1 MVAQQRDSASR
12 SFDQRKQVLAVSDP
26 QEPKPVKPLIAER
39 LDMLFDIFRNDGDRD
54 ASGMKRPYTNQA
66 IAERI
71 NVLAA
76 KAVADGDRDGPES
89 ITAAT
94 IGNIRRGDSPNPTRG
109 HLLGLALA
117 FKAPIGVFFPG
128 KEGEEL
134 AAQLRAIRSTRDAR
148 VTNIVLRAHE
158 TLTPADRELIEN
170 QVTQLDR
177 LVERLTARHEG
188 SDT

>member
-1 MVAQQRDSASR
+1 MSDSN
-12 SFDQRKQVLAVSDP
+12 
-26 QEPKPVKPLIAER
+26 EPRAAKPLLAER
-39 LDMLFDIFRNDGDRD
+39 LDMLFDIFRNPDDRD
-54 ASGMKRPYTNQA
+54 ASGTKRPYTNQA

-71 NVLAA
+71 NALAA
-76 KAVADGDRDGPES
+76 AAATAGDRDGPES

-128 KEGEEL
+128 KDGEDL
-134 AAQLRAIRSTRDAR
+134 AAQLKAIRSTRDAR

-158 TLTPADRELIEN
+158 QLAPADRELILD

-177 LVERLTARHEG
+177 LVERLTARREG
-188 SDT
+188 SDA